1 MTFLQILDTLLLGP
15 LRLLFE
21 VLYSLAMAATENVG
35 FSIVLLSLVINLL
48 ILPLYMCADAMQE
61 RTRLREQELAPSI
74 KHIKKTFKG
83 DERMMVLQTF
93 YKQNHYSPLSALSG
107 AVSLLLEIPFFIAA
121 YSFLSGVAEF
131 QGTSLGPI
139 LDLSKPD
146 GLLTIGSLTINV
158 LPFIMTLFNIVA
170 SILFL
175 KGAPLKA
182 KIQLYAMAAF
192 FLVFLYTSPA
202 GLLFYWTLNNLFSL
216 IKNVFYKFKQ
226 PKTVICYMLSAIG
239 ILIPILFFA
248 LNLSTLS
255 VRLLS
260 FIATAI
266 LQIPLAIHL
275 IRKKGKLL
283 PKDKVYSPNRKIFI
297 LGVAFVSIL
306 LGLLIPSAVLASS
319 PTEFQISPDIHPV
332 WYVVSSACLSAGMF
346 CVWFGV
352 FYWLASPKGKVMFE
366 KVIWIIAIVMF
377 VNYMF
382 FGQNLGNMSA
392 NLQYDNS
399 VNYTNL
405 ETTLN
410 LVVIVAIVA
419 LTFFIATKFK
429 NIVIGV
435 LTIAI
440 ATVSTMSTV
449 NLVNAN
455 STINEDGST
464 QSTSSLPSFN
474 LSANGQNVVFLMLDR
489 ALGEYV
495 PYILNEKPEL
505 KDVYEGF
512 TYYSNVISF
521 GGHTNYASPA
531 LLGGYEYTPVEL
543 NKKSDLS
550 LGEKQNQANLIIP
563 RILTENNWENG
574 KSAKATIFEPM
585 YTNYTFIGDLSV
597 YDDYKD
603 KMYANN
609 ILGKFVDQT
618 QKNATAQ
625 NNFRN
630 FFCYSF
636 MRTMPLVTHFALY
649 NEGTYNKVFSISDK
663 ENNFYSIQTTDTMYK
678 SSGIK
683 AEFMNSYNNLAN
695 LATMTKIVNDTE
707 NTYMFMANNTTHEP
721 ILLDATNNYVPAM
734 EVDNTEY
741 YTSRPNLF
749 NVNGKAIK
757 MTSGMHMQYYSVNM
771 AALLRI
777 GEWLEFLKANNLY
790 DNTKIIIAADH
801 GHNVWQ
807 IEDFYHGDAGET
819 VESYFPLL
827 LVKDFGA
834 SGEFK
839 TDSTFMTNADV
850 PYLATNHIDEN
861 NRKNPFTNKQIND
874 AEKSAHPQY
883 IALGHEWSIY
893 LNNGNSFDKC
903 KWASVKDNIW
913 DKNNWEFSTYET
925 VLTEHNFK

>member
-1 MTFLQILDTLLLGP
+1 
-15 LRLLFE
+15 
-21 VLYSLAMAATENVG
+21 MAATENVG